1 MTLRRGSGEPRSICP
16 GRRCR
21 SCRPP
26 ARALSAA
33 ASCSAGVATGQ
44 VAVVTVRSSLQSP
57 VTVGL
62 AAWFLGE
69 RLAGRQALGV
79 AAIVAGLGLIRAA

>member
-1 MTLRRGSGEPRSICP
+1 M
-16 GRRCR
+16 
-21 SCRPP
+21 
-26 ARALSAA
+26 
-33 ASCSAGVATGQ
+33 ATGQ